1 MHIFITGATG
11 LIGSHLCQQLL
22 AEHQLTV
29 LSRSPDTATQ
39 LLGAGILAV
48 DSLANVDFNTVD
60 CVINLAGEPIVNKRW
75 SDKQKQRLLD
85 SRIVLTQQ
93 ISTAIQYSQTPPHTF
108 ISGSA
113 IGFYG
118 RQDNTLIDESFTAV
132 HPEFSHKLCEA
143 WEQAAFAAQSANT
156 RVCTL
161 RTGIVLAK
169 QAGALAKML
178 PPFKLGLGGPIGNG
192 EQGMSWIHIDDMV
205 RLILFVLETKNLS
218 GAINATAPNPVSNKE
233 FSHQLGQAL
242 ARPAF
247 IPMPSLL
254 LKLVMGEMADLLL
267 YGQFVLPKKV
277 LLQQFSFTYP
287 TLPQALKQLV
297 NQSA

>member
-1 MHIFITGATG
+1 MHILITGATG
-11 LIGSHLCQQLL
+11 LIGSHLCPLL
-22 AEHQLTV
+22 LINHQLTV
-29 LSRSPDTATQ
+29 LSRSPDKANQ
-39 LLGAGILAV
+39 LLGANILAV

-75 SDKQKQRLLD
+75 SDKQKQQLLD
-85 SRIVLTQQ
+85 SRIQLTHQ
-93 ISTAIQYSQTPPHTF
+93 ISAAINQCNTPPHTF

-118 RQDNTLIDESFTAV
+118 RQDDTPIDESFTAIN
-132 HPEFSHKLCEA
+132 PEFSHQLCDA
-143 WEQAAFAAQSANT
+143 WEHAALSAQSTST

-178 PPFKLGLGGPIGNG
+178 PPFKLGLGGAIGSG

-205 RLILFVLETKNLS
+205 RLILFVLETKTLS
-218 GAINATAPNPVSNKE
+218 GAVNATAPHPVSNKE
-233 FSHQLGQAL
+233 FSRQLGKAL

-267 YGQFVLPKKV
+267 YGQFVVPKKV

-297 NQSA
+297 N

>member
-267 YGQFVLPKKV
+267 YGQFVEPKK
-277 LLQQFSFTYP
+277 LQTQQFTFNYP
-287 TLPQALKQLV
+287 KLPDALENLL
-297 NQSA
+297 A

>member
-11 LIGSHLCQQLL
+11 LIGSHLCPLLL
-22 AEHQLTV
+22 ASHQLTV
-29 LSRSPDTATQ
+29 LSRDPAKATR
-39 LLGAGILAV
+39 LLGSAITAI
-48 DSLANVDFNTVD
+48 DSLDKIDFNTVD

-85 SRIVLTQQ
+85 SRIQLTQQ
-93 ISTAIQYSQTPPHTF
+93 ISTAIQHSQTPPHTF

-118 RQDNTLIDESFTAV
+118 RQDNTPIGESFTAV
-132 HPEFSHKLCEA
+132 TPEFSHKLCA
-143 WEQAAFAAQSANT
+143 QWEQAAYAAQSANT

-178 PPFKLGLGGPIGNG
+178 PPFKFGLGGPIGSG

-205 RLILFVLETKNLS
+205 QLILFVLVTMELS
-218 GAINATAPNPVSNKE
+218 GPINATAPNPVSNKE
-233 FSHQLGQAL
+233 FSRQLGKAL
-242 ARPAF
+242 ARPAV
-247 IPMPSLL
+247 IPMPSFI
-254 LKLVMGEMADLLL
+254 LKLAMGEMADLLL
-267 YGQFVLPKKV
+267 YGQFVVPNKV
-277 LLQQFSFTYP
+277 LAQQFSFNYP
-287 TLPQALKQLV
+287 TLPKALENLLT
-297 NQSA
+297 